1 MQAKRL
7 ERESLVDERR
17 GELAGSRTPGG
28 ESKPPVLEVADE
40 WTAVLSP
47 ASRPQLEALLV
58 GWLQGQRWFGG
69 KARQVTNAAIQE
81 SIPIPCGDDTALYN
95 LVQVDYLQGDA
106 DWYAVPLAFAEG
118 KEAESVRRLTPS
130 SIVCELRVSTTGRK
144 GVLHGALRKGEFC
157 KSLLELIAGQRHI
170 KSGDGGLEASC
181 TPLFRRILGD
191 AALPEPIPAKAEQ
204 SNSSVVYGDRF
215 ILKLFRRLEVGI
227 NPDYE
232 LTRFLTAR
240 GFDHAQQLAG
250 ALEFRRPTGQRITLG
265 MLNRFLPRAK
275 DAWAFTL
282 EELGHYYG
290 RAAALIADGQSAPLG
305 EASLAKWI
313 EHELHPAWRELVGAY
328 RDSARLLGQRT
339 AEMHLALASEAETQA
354 FAPEPFSPDYFRG
367 VFESMHSQARQNFE
381 LLRKGLKA
389 LPADILPLAR
399 RVLELEPAIISRFR
413 WLYERPITA
422 RRIRCHGDYHLGQVL
437 YSGGDF
443 VIIDFEGEPAL
454 PLRERR
460 IKRSPLRDVAG
471 MVRSFDYAAWAGLHD
486 YIQRRGLGRQSLPD
500 FEPWLRVWHQAVSS
514 VFLRAY
520 RETMGESEI
529 VPHSREELSAMLPAY
544 LLNKAVYEVGY
555 ELNNRPFWLRIPL
568 LGILEMFGAETN
580 A

>member
-1 MQAKRL
+1 
-7 ERESLVDERR
+7 
-17 GELAGSRTPGG
+17 
-28 ESKPPVLEVADE
+28 
-40 WTAVLSP
+40 
-47 ASRPQLEALLV
+47 
-58 GWLQGQRWFGG
+58 
-69 KARQVTNAAIQE
+69 
-81 SIPIPCGDDTALYN
+81 
-95 LVQVDYLQGDA
+95 
-106 DWYAVPLAFAEG
+106 
-118 KEAESVRRLTPS
+118 
-130 SIVCELRVSTTGRK
+130 
-144 GVLHGALRKGEFC
+144 
-157 KSLLELIAGQRHI
+157 
-170 KSGDGGLEASC
+170 
-181 TPLFRRILGD
+181 
-191 AALPEPIPAKAEQ
+191 
-204 SNSSVVYGDRF
+204 
-215 ILKLFRRLEVGI
+215 
-227 NPDYE
+227 
-232 LTRFLTAR
+232 
-240 GFDHAQQLAG
+240 
-250 ALEFRRPTGQRITLG
+250 
-265 MLNRFLPRAK
+265 
-275 DAWAFTL
+275 
-282 EELGHYYG
+282 
-290 RAAALIADGQSAPLG
+290 
-305 EASLAKWI
+305 
-313 EHELHPAWRELVGAY
+313 
-328 RDSARLLGQRT
+328 
-339 AEMHLALASEAETQA
+339 
-354 FAPEPFSPDYFRG
+354 
-367 VFESMHSQARQNFE
+367 
-381 LLRKGLKA
+381 LRKGLKA